1 MSRFGFDRTLSA
13 ALLCVGFC
21 WCLRAQ
27 EASVP
32 IQPLLKEGDS
42 AFGQGNYEAARQ
54 VFERAWQAAQQLPGD
69 SPIRY
74 DVLKRLTSTSA
85 ASGQFADA
93 EGYLEQAV
101 AWRESHG
108 RPEGGGPQDPK
119 IADDL
124 LLSVN
129 LNLRTM
135 EFDKALATAQRVQAM
150 HVEAYTAESIPV
162 ADDLVRIGQIYS
174 AEKKPKEAA
183 RSFALAIGV
192 RTRLVGSLDPG
203 LLPALDQIND
213 AFKEI
218 DGRGGSEAIFRQALA
233 IRETLYGKDST
244 ELISTIEG
252 LAYACFSGGEYE
264 AAEGLYDRL
273 LSLWEQAAGKD
284 HPMVAVTLDKL
295 VVLYDKWNR
304 PAEAREAMARSVA
317 IREHFL
323 AVGLS
328 QQAAQAIAEN
338 HPDEAKAL
346 YKRALATLAQASPSN
361 EELIAQIKEI
371 LADLDGRAKAGS
383 ATKQ

>member
-1 MSRFGFDRTLSA
+1 MFRIGFGRALSA
-13 ALLCVGFC
+13 VLLCAGFC
-21 WCLRAQ
+21 WCARAQ
-27 EASVP
+27 DPSGAV
-32 IQPLLKEGDS
+32 QPLLKAGDS
-42 AFGQGNYEAARQ
+42 AFGQGNYEAARLS
-54 VFERAWQAAQQLPGD
+54 FEKAWQAAQQLPGD
-69 SPIRY
+69 SSIRY

-93 EGYLEQAV
+93 ERYLEQAV
-101 AWRESHG
+101 AWRESHQG
-108 RPEGGGPQDPK
+108 PEGGGPQDPK

-129 LNLRTM
+129 LNLRTK
-135 EFDKALATAQRVQAM
+135 EFDKALATAQRVQEM
-150 HVEAYTAESIPV
+150 HVEAHTAESIAV
-162 ADDLVRIGQIYS
+162 ADDLVRIGQIYL

-218 DGRGGSEAIFRQALA
+218 DGGGGSEAIYRQALA
-233 IRETLYGKDST
+233 IRETLYGKDSA

-252 LAYACFSGGEYE
+252 LAYACFSGGEYD

-273 LSLWEQAAGKD
+273 LSLWEQIAGKD

-295 VVLYDKWNR
+295 VVLYTKWNR
-304 PAEAREAMARSVA
+304 PAEAREAMARSVG

-328 QQAAQAIAEN
+328 QQAAQATEEN
-338 HPDEAKAL
+338 HPDQAKAL
-346 YKRALATLAQASPSN
+346 YKRALATLAEGSPSN
-361 EELIAQIKEI
+361 EELIAQIKGI
-371 LADLDGRAKAGS
+371 LADLEGRAKTS
-383 ATKQ
+383 PNQQ